1 LSQEQLY
8 SNVLVKVGVERSK
21 LLTKEKLER
30 LTDCKTLEEFASEL
44 RETVYGEKLA
54 KVTLPYT
61 SRTFERVF
69 RESLIDVVIKIVRS
83 SPERVSEFLKTYLL
97 KFEQE
102 NLKTILRAVSVG
114 LPYDE
119 ITSKMYL
126 SVENFLKRQELILK
140 AAMAIHLKA
149 VVDVLRTTLYGSS
162 LITGLQKCEETGSTK
177 CFDILL
183 DRMFYENFGETF
195 KDLPKNEQEHAF
207 FYVSRETDR
216 FNILTILR
224 AKLLGYEPNWI
235 RMAISRNFYNAPEQT
250 IEKMLMAD
258 YFESAFKIVEQ
269 SYYKKLFV
277 KAETPEETISAA
289 EKAFRRDIFEH
300 AKKTKIGD
308 PFNVGTPIA
317 FIVKKEIELYNLTAI
332 SLGIDYAWKK
342 DDISGL
348 LLF

>member
-1 LSQEQLY
+1 M
-8 SNVLVKVGVERSK
+8 
-21 LLTKEKLER
+21 
-30 LTDCKTLEEFASEL
+30 EEFASEL
-44 RETVYGEKLA
+44 RETVYGEKLS
-54 KVTLPYT
+54 KVTLLYA
-61 SRTFERVF
+61 SRNFERVF
-69 RESLIDVVIKIVRS
+69 RESLIEVVIKIVQS
-83 SPERVSEFLKTYLL
+83 SPELVSEFLKTYLL

-102 NLKTILRAVSVG
+102 NIKTVLRAVSVG

-119 ITSKMYL
+119 ISSKMYM

-140 AAMAIHLKA
+140 AAMAINVKSA
-149 VVDVLRTTLYGSS
+149 VDVLRTTLYGSA

-195 KDLPKNEQEHAF
+195 KALPKNEQEHAF
-207 FYVSRETDR
+207 FYVSRETDK

-224 AKLLGYEPNWI
+224 AKLLGYEPHWI
-235 RMAISRNFYNAPEQT
+235 RMTVSRNFYNVPEQT

-258 YFESAFKIVEQ
+258 DFESAFKIIKQ

-277 KAETPEETISAA
+277 SAETSEETISAA
-289 EKAFRRDIFEH
+289 EKAFRRDVFEYTQ
-300 AKKTKIGD
+300 KTKIGD

-332 SLGIDYAWKK
+332 SLGIEYAWKK
-342 DDISGL
+342 DDIFGL

>member
-8 SNVLVKVGVERSK
+8 SNVLVKVGVERSH
-21 LLTKEKLER
+21 LLSKEKLER
-30 LTDCKTLEEFASEL
+30 LTDCKTLEEFTSEL
-44 RETVYGEKLA
+44 RETVYGEKLT
-54 KVTLPYT
+54 KLTLPYT
-61 SRTFERVF
+61 SRNFERVF
-69 RESLIDVVIKIVRS
+69 RESLIEVVIKIVRN
-83 SPERVSEFLKTYLL
+83 SPEIVSEFLKTYLL

-102 NLKTILRAVSVG
+102 NIKTVLRAVSVG

-119 ITSKMYL
+119 ISNKMYM

-140 AAMAIHLKA
+140 AAMAINVKS
-149 VVDVLRTTLYGSS
+149 VVDVLRTTLYGSA

-195 KDLPKNEQEHAF
+195 KALPKNEQEHAF
-207 FYVSRETDR
+207 FYVSRETDK

-224 AKLLGYEPNWI
+224 AKLLGYEPHWI
-235 RMAISRNFYNAPEQT
+235 RMTISRNFYNVPEQT
-250 IEKMLMAD
+250 IEKMLMTD
-258 YFESAFKIVEQ
+258 DFESAFKIIKQ

-277 KAETPEETISAA
+277 SAETPEETISAA
-289 EKAFRRDIFEH
+289 EKSFRRDIFEYRQ
-300 AKKTKIGD
+300 KTKIGD

-317 FIVKKEIELYNLTAI
+317 FIVKKEIEVYNLTAI
-332 SLGIDYAWKK
+332 SLGIEYAWKK

>member
-1 LSQEQLY
+1 MSQEQLY
-8 SNVLVKVGVERSK
+8 SNVLVKVGVERSH
-21 LLTKEKLER
+21 LLSKEKLER
-30 LTDCKTLEEFASEL
+30 LTDSKTLEEFASEL

-54 KVTLPYT
+54 KLTLPYT
-61 SRTFERVF
+61 SRNFERVF
-69 RESLIDVVIKIVRS
+69 RESLIEVVIKIVRS
-83 SPERVSEFLKTYLL
+83 SPELVSEFLKTYLL

-102 NLKTILRAVSVG
+102 NIKTVLRAVSVG

-119 ITSKMYL
+119 ISSKMYI

-140 AAMAIHLKA
+140 AARAINVKSA
-149 VVDVLRTTLYGSS
+149 VDVLRTTLYGSV

-195 KDLPKNEQEHAF
+195 KALPKNEQEHAL
-207 FYVSRETDR
+207 FYVSRETDK

-224 AKLLGYEPNWI
+224 AKLLGYEPHWI
-235 RMAISRNFYNAPEQT
+235 RMTVSRNFYNVPEQT

-258 YFESAFKIVEQ
+258 HFESAFKIIKQ

-289 EKAFRRDIFEH
+289 EKAFRRDIFEYT
-300 AKKTKIGD
+300 KKTQIGD
-308 PFNVGTPIA
+308 PFNVGTSIA
-317 FIVKKEIELYNLTAI
+317 FIVKKEIELYNLTTI
-332 SLGIDYAWKK
+332 SLGIDYNWKK
-342 DDISGL
+342 DDISRL
-348 LLF
+348 LLL